1 MDGCARIGH
10 ERRSSVYKSSLNKS
24 ERTCRLAS
32 VIAGELLVF
41 LTLIIL
47 ITKKEYTHLAMCI
60 GSFAMVWLPIIIE
73 LLFSCKMNTAMYI
86 LGEFYALSPLFGE
99 CYKLYYLTSWWDKL
113 LHACGGIVFALFGFY
128 LFRLLT
134 GDKKRFVAAAIFA
147 LCFSVALSV
156 LWEFVEYGCD
166 TILDMD
172 MQNDTVVHEI
182 HSYFLSDEPGVR
194 GHLSEIREVTVDGT
208 ALPADG
214 YIDIGLHDTMQD
226 MMVETFGA
234 LIVSLYVLLDRGR
247 HSPFTHLKNDKT
259 GVME

>member
-1 MDGCARIGH
+1 
-10 ERRSSVYKSSLNKS
+10 
-24 ERTCRLAS
+24 

-86 LGEFYALSPLFGE
+86 FGELYALSPLFGE

-113 LHACGGIVFALFGFY
+113 LHTCGGIVFALFGFY

-166 TILDMD
+166 TVLDMD

-214 YIDIGLHDTMQD
+214 YIDIGLLNIRADKFSAHCDRRHAGCPAAQERVEDYIARIGKAPHDVAQ
-226 MMVETFGA
+226 A
-234 LIVSLYVLLDRGR
+234 A
-247 HSPFTHLKNDKT
+247 
-259 GVME
+259 